1 VLDPK
6 SATVAIDGSG
16 EVVVALNRDA
26 ILQHSCGS
34 RPSDLSSFV
43 PGEPVVIVGRLE
55 ESTIRASEFRSLYH
69 EIESEV
75 EADMGQYLRTTAG
88 IVHVSD
94 DVRKRSSVSV
104 LPPAFSFRATVW
116 TDPRTGDYVACLI
129 KGA

>member
-1 VLDPK
+1 MHVGTVRRVLDPK

-55 ESTIRASEFRSLYH
+55 ESRLQSQL
-69 EIESEV
+69 
-75 EADMGQYLRTTAG
+75 GP
-88 IVHVSD
+88 
-94 DVRKRSSVSV
+94 SSRYWHT
-104 LPPAFSFRATVW
+104 LA
-116 TDPRTGDYVACLI
+116 
-129 KGA
+129 